1 MEHLLTK
8 WEPLLK
14 KMLFTLGIHP
24 NEHDECLQAA
34 RLRLWKSIE
43 EGKELTATF
52 VKIRAKGG
60 MLDHLAK
67 RNRTLEREVAS
78 DSPPERQY
86 LQETSFGSL
95 MDELNKGLSKKEYDY
110 LITLMQGKEEES
122 GYSPSRQRSFKSE
135 LRKKVIALLS

>member
-67 RNRTLEREVAS
+67 RNRTLSREVAS
-78 DSPPERQY
+78 DTMPEVPRM
-86 LQETSFGSL
+86 QETTFGSL
-95 MDELNKGLSKKEYDY
+95 LGTLREGLTEKEYAF
-110 LITLMQGKEEES
+110 LLALAHGKEEET